1 MIKNRMKL
9 ITALGLILCLMV
21 SVGFTVA
28 YFTDYENARGGAVV
42 DLSGRTEIEEEF
54 DESNKIVTVKN
65 TGDVDMVVRVIVL
78 GDKEHMTVN
87 TENNDDW
94 VKGTNDDYWYYTKV
108 VKAETG
114 ETTPLRIEVKGPV
127 DPDDPIDFEIIVEHE
142 AQRVTYDGDTVAIPE
157 GWSIGS
163 ISAE

>member
-1 MIKNRMKL
+1 MMKSRMKL
-9 ITALGLILCLMV
+9 ITVLGLILCLMV

-42 DLSGRTEIEEEF
+42 DLSGRTEVEEEF

-65 TGDVDMVVRVIVL
+65 TGDVDMVVRVRAF
-78 GDKEHMTVN
+78 GDEDHMTVN
-87 TENNDDW
+87 TENNADW
-94 VKGTNDDYWYYTKV
+94 VKGAGDDWWYYTKV
-108 VKAETG
+108 VKAKKG
-114 ETTPLRIEVKGPV
+114 ETSPLRIEVKGPV
-127 DPDDPIDFEIIVEHE
+127 DPDDPIDFEITVVHE
-142 AQRVTYDGDTVAIPE
+142 AERVTYDGDTVAIPE